1 MNLNTL
7 LKIPNLKMI
16 VATSKNGGIG
26 LNGKMPWYIPSD
38 MSFFKEKT
46 IGNGNNAVIMGKN
59 TWESLST
66 CTATKSVRRHL
77 LQRDNLVLS
86 KTCYLNEERGDD
98 TIKSFLTPNDVR
110 KFCIEKDYDETWI
123 IGGTQIY
130 ELFMDSPE
138 LKEIYKTHI
147 NHEFKCDTF
156 FPKIPDSFV
165 EQDILGSNVHQTL
178 FYWIEKYV
186 QE

>member
-66 CTATKSVRRHL
+66 
-77 LQRDNLVLS
+77 
-86 KTCYLNEERGDD
+86 
-98 TIKSFLTPNDVR
+98 
-110 KFCIEKDYDETWI
+110 
-123 IGGTQIY
+123 
-130 ELFMDSPE
+130 
-138 LKEIYKTHI
+138 
-147 NHEFKCDTF
+147 
-156 FPKIPDSFV
+156 
-165 EQDILGSNVHQTL
+165 
-178 FYWIEKYV
+178 
-186 QE
+186 